1 MVITRRSSEES
12 AFMNESRTSGGVG
25 ILERPATYEE
35 FVAEKPNNT
44 VNLEEEKALRR
55 QNLEKLLNYDRYS
68 AQVETIEEKP
78 VKAESVSE
86 PVVAVHADE
95 DIRPTSTT
103 MQFGE
108 DIDQIRHEMNLKREE
123 QVKPSLNNR
132 GKLAITLYSLVVTV
146 ILALIVLNTGVLA
159 KLSNLNK
166 AKSAE
171 LNTAIERY
179 NALQSEIESISN
191 SDYIMDVAQNQ
202 FGMIK

>member
-1 MVITRRSSEES
+1 
-12 AFMNESRTSGGVG
+12 
-25 ILERPATYEE
+25 
-35 FVAEKPNNT
+35 
-44 VNLEEEKALRR
+44 
-55 QNLEKLLNYDRYS
+55 
-68 AQVETIEEKP
+68 
-78 VKAESVSE
+78 
-86 PVVAVHADE
+86 
-95 DIRPTSTT
+95 

-108 DIDQIRHEMNLKREE
+108 DIDQIRHEMNIKREE

-132 GKLAITLYSLVVTV
+132 GKLAITLYALVVTV

-159 KLSNLNK
+159 KLSNLNQ

-171 LNTAIERY
+171 LNNVIERY

>member
-12 AFMNESRTSGGVG
+12 AFMNESSTSGGVG

-35 FVAEKPNNT
+35 FVAEKPKNT
-44 VNLEEEKALRR
+44 VNREEEKALRR

-68 AQVETIEEKP
+68 AQVETVEEEP

-86 PVVAVHADE
+86 PVVAVLADE

-108 DIDQIRHEMNLKREE
+108 DIDQIRHEMNIKREE

-132 GKLAITLYSLVVTV
+132 GKLAITLYALVVTV

-159 KLSNLNK
+159 KLSNLNQ

-171 LNTAIERY
+171 LNNVIERY